1 MTTIATSA
9 AAPTVY
15 SPAPTKADVLA
26 DALGRIIT
34 GRPLPEA
41 LRPVDVVTGAPAT
54 VQEGI
59 ARILTG
65 ARAG

>member
-1 MTTIATSA
+1 MTDLAARA

-15 SPAPTKADVLA
+15 APASSSDVLA

-41 LRPVDVVTGAPAT
+41 LRPVEQVTTAPRT
-54 VQEGI
+54 VEEGLS
-59 ARILTG
+59 RILAG
-65 ARAG
+65 PAR